1 MAEPARKLVTVEEF
15 LRFEGEPGR
24 RYQLFGGEIV
34 MMAPAARAHG
44 VLVARATRLVGNRLR
59 PPCEPQIEAGIL
71 LPWTSHSFYVA
82 DIAVACAPFGHERWC
97 PDPVLIVEVLSPSTE
112 ADDRGVKLRAYRRL
126 PSVRD
131 ILFLASDRVAAEH
144 YARAGERWLLTDLG
158 PGDAVRLEGLGVEL
172 ALDEL
177 YADLGLD
184 EGAPED
190 APQQP

>member
-1 MAEPARKLVTVEEF
+1 MAEAARKLVTVEEF
-15 LRFEGEPGR
+15 LGFEGEPGR

-44 VLVARATRLVGNRLR
+44 VLTARLARALGSRLR
-59 PPCEPQIEAGIL
+59 PPCEPQVEAGIL

-82 DIAVACAPFGHERWC
+82 DLAVTCAPFGRELWC

-131 ILFLASDRVAAEH
+131 ILLLASDRPVAEH

-158 PGDAVRLEGLGVEL
+158 PGDAARLDGLGIEL

-177 YADLGLD
+177 YAGLML
-184 EGAPED
+184 EED
-190 APQQP
+190 QSLA

>member
-15 LRFEGEPGR
+15 LRYEGESGR

-44 VLVARATRLVGNRLR
+44 VIVSRADFALRSRLR
-59 PPCEPQIEAGIL
+59 LPCEPQVEAGIL

-82 DIAVACAPFGHERWC
+82 DLAVTCAPFGRELWC
-97 PDPVLIVEVLSPSTE
+97 PDPILIVEVLSPSTQ

-126 PSVRD
+126 PSVRH
-131 ILFLASDRVAAEH
+131 ILLLASDQPAAEH
-144 YARAGERWLLTDLG
+144 YARSGERWLLTDL
-158 PGDAVRLEGLGVEL
+158 DLSDTLRLDGLDVEL

-177 YADLGLD
+177 YAGLSF
-184 EGAPED
+184 EEEAAPD
-190 APQQP
+190 VS